1 MVQEETQR
9 GRWSVTTRKKIL
21 IVEDEI
27 LSALSLKATLEDW
40 GYELCEPATS
50 GEEAIQAAGSELPDI
65 ILMDVKIKGEIG
77 GVEAAREISSRFDT
91 SIIFMSGYSQ
101 ESLQKMADMKAITFL
116 SKPLDNN
123 QLEKILESTPPQ
135 RRESKTFF
143 S

>member
-1 MVQEETQR
+1 
-9 GRWSVTTRKKIL
+9 
-21 IVEDEI
+21 
-27 LSALSLKATLEDW
+27 
-40 GYELCEPATS
+40 
-50 GEEAIQAAGSELPDI
+50 
-65 ILMDVKIKGEIG
+65 